1 MRASLLIV
9 FLLTATAAFAEERKL
24 TGDEISALLAEKTVV
39 GTDAKGKQWKQVFQ
53 KGGLT
58 IYSQGDANSNGF
70 WRVKGDQYCSQWP
83 PNDSWACYD
92 MTGEGDHATFV
103 SSTGTTQP
111 IRVAL
116 PACSRTSGTLR
127 TLGNKQGETRSISRP
142 SSSLR

>member
-1 MRASLLIV
+1 MRIAIILILLC
-9 FLLTATAAFAEERKL
+9 TAAEAEERKL
-24 TGDEISALLAEKTVV
+24 TGDEIATLLADRTVV
-39 GTDAKGKQWKQVFQ
+39 GTDKGGKQWKQIFQ

-103 SSTGTTQP
+103 SS
-111 IRVAL
+111 
-116 PACSRTSGTLR
+116 SGTSYAV
-127 TLGNKQGETRSISRP
+127 KVMP
-142 SSSLR
+142 